1 MYRTDLVSCII
12 NRTDLGSLN
21 IQRGRDHAIPSYNK
35 VHYSVKQ
42 NAFNQIVDN
51 CLIQMR
57 VFCGLPAAKE
67 FEDFKDLILDK
78 FDKSFPYL

>member
-1 MYRTDLVSCII
+1 M

-35 VHYSVKQ
+35 VHFSANQ
-42 NAFNQIVDN
+42 NAFNLIVDF
-51 CLIQMR
+51 QMR

-78 FDKSFPYL
+78 FDK